1 MTEKTLYRIEHFIT
15 AIYTSVITI
24 VLLFGMF
31 KCTEEQYVFGY
42 NKDFEKIYQK
52 MFEVDSLIGIISIK
66 ADSIDWQRLD
76 SLNAELYEN

>member
-42 NKDFEKIYQK
+42 NKDFEIIYQK
-52 MFEVDSLIGIISIK
+52 MFQVD
-66 ADSIDWQRLD
+66 
-76 SLNAELYEN
+76 

>member
-1 MTEKTLYRIEHFIT
+1 MTQKSLNKIEHLYT
-15 AIYTSVITI
+15 AFYTSIITI

-42 NKDFEKIYQK
+42 NKDFEQIYQK
-52 MFEVDSLIGIISIK
+52 MFEVDSLMGMISIK